1 MKSAFSSRSSS
12 GRNGTWKPY
21 IPQIGTPNGCRVE
34 PRGNEEKFYITHAAK
49 VFSDSCS
56 EGRRVYKD
64 SSANSSSVTGVGIPK
79 EGNPE
84 PTPQGRRTFTDL
96 NKLSMGSGLNPGEPE
111 KLFATRP
118 QQGRVNE
125 ESMNDSATFRVRIN
139 SSTLIPPDNLTLGL
153 QPLVDYDSD
162 SLQRNRCCSH
172 RNASSLGAGFQPI
185 PEESDGGAAGTEADT
200 GIPQEY
206 RRVYGI
212 IR

>member
-34 PRGNEEKFYITHAAK
+34 PRGNQEKFYITHAAK

-56 EGRRVYKD
+56 EGRRVYKE
-64 SSANSSSVTGVGIPK
+64 SLASSSSVTGVGIPK
-79 EGNPE
+79 AGTPE
-84 PTPQGRRTFTDL
+84 PTPQGRRTFTEP
-96 NKLSMGSGLNPGEPE
+96 NTFSICSGLNPGEPE

-118 QQGRVNE
+118 QQGRVNK
-125 ESMNDSATFRVRIN
+125 ESVNDSTAIRVRIN
-139 SSTLIPPDNLTLGL
+139 QNTLIPPDNLTLGL

-162 SLQRNRCCSH
+162 SLQRNRCSGH
-172 RNASSLGAGFQPI
+172 RNASSLGPGFQPI
-185 PEESDGGAAGTEADT
+185 PEESSGAAVDIEADT
-200 GIPQEY
+200 EIPQEY